1 MPKNSNVAIA
11 LLRGINVGGKA
22 IVPMRTLVDCLEE
35 LGYDDVRT
43 YIQSGNAVF
52 RSPKKL
58 TAKSAEAIT
67 AAVQTACGVDPHV
80 QLLTLAELESV
91 IEGNPFRDGV
101 DDPSRL
107 HVFFLASEPKS
118 PKLEAV
124 ETLKAPTERCRLTP
138 RAFYLH
144 APEGIGR
151 SKLAAALERL
161 LGVPTTARNWRT
173 VEKIREMAGE

>member
-22 IVPMRTLVDCLEE
+22 IVLMRTLVDCLEG

-52 RSPKKL
+52 RSAKKL
-58 TAKSAEAIT
+58 TAKSAEAIA
-67 AAVQTACGVDPHV
+67 AAVQKACGVAPHV

-118 PKLEAV
+118 
-124 ETLKAPTERCRLTP
+124 
-138 RAFYLH
+138 
-144 APEGIGR
+144 R
-151 SKLAAALERL
+151 SSR
-161 LGVPTTARNWRT
+161 RSR
-173 VEKIREMAGE
+173 R